1 MNDIAP
7 GIKTFVLEKKNIEL
21 KIWNAK
27 MSNAMVCTQV
37 LNFKMEKADFS
48 NVAAL
53 LHSPSSADAVIRI
66 QSGFAPYGNSKMA
79 WREYEG

>member
-1 MNDIAP
+1 
-7 GIKTFVLEKKNIEL
+7 
-21 KIWNAK
+21 
-27 MSNAMVCTQV
+27 MSNAVVCTQV

-66 QSGFAPYGNSKMA
+66 QSGFALMETQKWPEENMKVRLAALFCSIQAIHSQNLYSVK
-79 WREYEG
+79 

>member
-1 MNDIAP
+1 
-7 GIKTFVLEKKNIEL
+7 
-21 KIWNAK
+21 
-27 MSNAMVCTQV
+27 MSNAVVCTQV

-79 WREYEG
+79 